1 MHEPHR
7 QPGFGPVFALPV
19 IGIKGL
25 VASPWVGCGLT
36 IAAAS
41 PDCEGRVS
49 VVLRRLGLVPVTD
62 VDAIDGSDLLQQPLR

>member
-1 MHEPHR
+1 MHESHR

-19 IGIKGL
+19 IGSKGL

-49 VVLRRLGLVPVTD
+49 VVLRRLGLVPIAG
-62 VDAIDGSDLLQQPLR
+62 VDASHGSDLLQQPAR